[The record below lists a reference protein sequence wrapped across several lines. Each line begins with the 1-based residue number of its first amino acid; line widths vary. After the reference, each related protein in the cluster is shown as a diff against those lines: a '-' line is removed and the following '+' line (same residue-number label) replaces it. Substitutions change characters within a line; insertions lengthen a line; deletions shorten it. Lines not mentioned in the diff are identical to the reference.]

1 MTSLKSFFL
10 FCSGAHPTILKR
22 TPVEVNKY
30 VGMGATIFFT
40 GLFAALAAGYASYT
54 VFDTYWISV
63 MMAIF
68 WGLMIFNLDR
78 YIVSTMK
85 KKDTFLANFSMAFP
99 RIILAILIAI
109 VIAKPLELKIFESEI
124 ESELVLLQQEK
135 YMMQDALVRDRFM
148 VQIDTLKSEVGVW
161 KNEIKAKEQER
172 DELLALSLA
181 EADGTGGSMQKNL
194 GPIYKT
200 KKAAAD
206 KAQADLDQLL
216 ASNNNLIS
224 AHQER
229 INSHQEKMNAELDNL
244 KRVSLSGFASR
255 LEGLERAATKSEAIR
270 WASLFIML
278 LFMAI
283 ELAPILTKLMMDK
296 SPYDM
301 VLEDHELKY
310 ALRNNTQSVAM
321 KASMKSNSEFV
332 HQTQEH
338 KLRAAIKAEKELSGH
353 LLQERIAALKKD
365 SQLTGD
371 FINKRHILDI

>member
-338 KLRAAIKAEKELSGH
+338 KLRAAIKAEKELSDH
-353 LLQERIAALKKD
+353 LLQERISALKKD